1 MWQYALWGL
10 AGAAANIGV
19 VFLEA
24 SRRVKGWPWA
34 RPSGPGGGVY
44 AASILINL
52 GIACSATA
60 AVATSGVVVNG
71 MIAFGIGA
79 TGPIVVK
86 KVAGYVESLLPE
98 RGDDQPRQ
106 VNGGDIDV

>member
-1 MWQYALWGL
+1 
-10 AGAAANIGV
+10 
-19 VFLEA
+19 
-24 SRRVKGWPWA
+24 
-34 RPSGPGGGVY
+34 
-44 AASILINL
+44 
-52 GIACSATA
+52 
-60 AVATSGVVVNG
+60 